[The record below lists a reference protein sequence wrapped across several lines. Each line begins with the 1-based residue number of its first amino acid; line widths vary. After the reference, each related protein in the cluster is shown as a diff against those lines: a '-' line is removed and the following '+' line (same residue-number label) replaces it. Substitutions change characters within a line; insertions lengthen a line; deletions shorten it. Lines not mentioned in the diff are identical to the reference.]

1 MMRLNLLPWREQRR
15 KELDRQLMRQAA
27 GALLLVLLVLF
38 YLHMHM
44 ADAIHR
50 QRARN
55 AFLQQAIAQM
65 NAKIR
70 KITAIKKTRAAL
82 LARMKVIQQL
92 QTDRMQIVHTFN
104 GVARAVPGGVYLTR
118 MAQTGTAFSFS
129 GVAQSNEQ
137 VSQLMRNFAAST
149 WFTNPLLKVIH
160 VVRRGN
166 DHLSLFTL
174 AVDGTNKHAVKT
186 ALKRPM
192 VGR

>member
-15 KELDRQLMRQAA
+15 KELDRRLMQQAA
-27 GALLLVLLVLF
+27 GALVLVLLVLL

-44 ADAIHR
+44 AAAIHR
-50 QRARN
+50 QQARN

-65 NAKIR
+65 NAKIS
-70 KITAIKKTRAAL
+70 KIAAIKKTRSAL

-92 QTDRMQIVHTFN
+92 QADRMQIVHTFN
-104 GVARAVPGGVYLTR
+104 GVARVVPAGVYLTR
-118 MAQTGTAFSFS
+118 MAQTGEAFSFS

-137 VSQLMRNFAAST
+137 VSQFMRNFAAST
-149 WFTNPLLKVIH
+149 WFTNPLLHVIH

-166 DHLSLFTL
+166 ERMSLFTL
-174 AVDGTNKHAVKT
+174 AVQGTNKLVVKT
-186 ALKRPM
+186 VLKRPM